1 METVGLLLLGLVL
14 GALLGGVAAWV
25 VLQQR
30 AQARLQAQRADD
42 AAAACAERDAAV
54 RAVEERAAERAAVA
68 EARASA
74 AEEHTRSVLSARQDA
89 IVAQLREQAAADRAD
104 VEQRLS
110 AALADAA
117 GLREALEASRQ
128 QLRET
133 VDAHR
138 RQEAERQKGET
149 GQAQVLQTLKPVL
162 EHLRG
167 MQTKVDA
174 LEKARVEQHTEL
186 AAQIK
191 HTQHSVEESR
201 KAADTL
207 ASVLKNN
214 SVRGAWGE
222 TQLRTLVETAG
233 LLNRV
238 DFELQHSVE
247 ADSGD
252 RRPDM
257 VINLPG
263 GKQMAIDAKVPYNS
277 FMDAQREGLEPE
289 TRQRLLDDHA
299 KKVRGHVD
307 VLARKGYWTGLAVS
321 PEFTV
326 AFIPNEQLLNAALEV
341 DPSLMEHAFRQGIV
355 LATPTNLWG
364 MLKTVAF
371 TWKQEALTEDA
382 QALFEMGQVL
392 YRRIVKMAEHV
403 DKLGRSIQRSVK
415 DYNAFTG
422 SLERSVLPAARK
434 LNAAD
439 PLATIAP
446 PQEIEE
452 APRSLTAGDFA
463 ALTDV
468 ERPELDLALA
478 FEETVEAE
486 IVHEADAG

>member
-14 GALLGGVAAWV
+14 GALLGGAAAWV
-25 VLQQR
+25 VAQQR
-30 AQARLQAQRADD
+30 AQRDAEAQRASDTD
-42 AAAACAERDAAV
+42 IACAEREAAV

-68 EARASA
+68 EARATA
-74 AEEHTRSVLSARQDA
+74 AEEHTRSVLAARQDA

-110 AALADAA
+110 AALAEAA
-117 GLREALEASRQ
+117 GLRDALEASRLQ
-128 QLRET
+128 HREAVET
-133 VDAHR
+133 HR
-138 RQEAERQKGET
+138 REELARQKGEA

-167 MQTKVDA
+167 MQTKVDS

-191 HTQHSVEESR
+191 HTQRSVEESR

-207 ASVLKNN
+207 SSVLKNN

-222 TQLRTLVETAG
+222 TQLQTLVETAG
-233 LLNRV
+233 LLKRV

-263 GKQMAIDAKVPYNS
+263 GKQMSIDAKVPYNS

-289 TRQRLLDDHA
+289 TRQRLLEDHA

-307 VLARKGYWTGLAVS
+307 VLARKGYWTGLQLS

-326 AFIPNEQLLNAALEV
+326 AFIPNEQLLNAALDV

-355 LATPTNLWG
+355 LATPTNLWS

-392 YRRIVKMAEHV
+392 YRRIVKLAEHV

-439 PLATIAP
+439 PVSTLAAP
-446 PQEIEE
+446 AEVEE

-463 ALTDV
+463 ALADV
-468 ERPELDLALA
+468 ERPEIDLALA
-478 FEETVEAE
+478 FDETVEAE
-486 IVHEADAG
+486 LVDEADAS

>member
-1 METVGLLLLGLVL
+1 ML
-14 GALLGGVAAWV
+14 
-25 VLQQR
+25 
-30 AQARLQAQRADD
+30 
-42 AAAACAERDAAV
+42 
-54 RAVEERAAERAAVA
+54 
-68 EARASA
+68 
-74 AEEHTRSVLSARQDA
+74 
-89 IVAQLREQAAADRAD
+89 
-104 VEQRLS
+104 
-110 AALADAA
+110 
-117 GLREALEASRQ
+117 
-128 QLRET
+128 
-133 VDAHR
+133 
-138 RQEAERQKGET
+138 K
-149 GQAQVLQTLKPVL
+149 TLTPVL
-162 EHLRG
+162 EHLRS
-167 MQTKVDA
+167 MQTKVDS

-186 AAQIK
+186 AAQIR

-214 SVRGAWGE
+214 VVRGAWGE
-222 TQLRTLVETAG
+222 TQLQTLIETAG

-277 FMDAQREGLEPE
+277 FMDAQREGLAPE
-289 TRQRLLDDHA
+289 TRQRLLEDHA
-299 KKVRGHVD
+299 KRVRGHVD
-307 VLARKGYWTGLAVS
+307 VLARKGYWTGLPVS

-326 AFIPNEQLLNAALEV
+326 AFIPNEQLLNTALDV

-355 LATPTNLWG
+355 LATPTNLWS

-439 PLATIAP
+439 PISAIAA

-463 ALTDV
+463 VLADLD
-468 ERPELDLALA
+468 RPELDLTLA
-478 FEETVEAE
+478 FEEKIGPEVVDAE
-486 IVHEADAG
+486 LVDEADAG

>member
-1 METVGLLLLGLVL
+1 MATLGLVVLGVLLGLLLGGL
-14 GALLGGVAAWV
+14 AARTL
-25 VLQQR
+25 LQQR
-30 AQARLQAQRADD
+30 FERLRSAESDAARVALDD
-42 AAAACAERDAAV
+42 AVRRETERAAAA
-54 RAVEERAAERAAVA
+54 
-68 EARASA
+68 EAHAHA
-74 AEEHTRSVLSARQDA
+74 MFTARQDA
-89 IVAQLREQAAADRAD
+89 VVAQLQQQAATDRAD

-110 AALADAA
+110 AAVAQVA
-117 GLREALEASRQ
+117 GLQEALEAARLQ
-128 QLRET
+128 HRESLE
-133 VDAHR
+133 AQR
-138 RQEAERQKGET
+138 RAQAEREKGEA
-149 GQAQVLQTLKPVL
+149 GQAQVLKTLTPVV
-162 EHLRG
+162 EHLRS
-167 MQTKVDA
+167 MQTKVDS

-186 AAQIK
+186 AAQIR
-191 HTQHSVEESR
+191 HTQRSVEESR

-233 LLNRV
+233 LLNRI

-307 VLARKGYWTGLAVS
+307 VLARKGYWTGLPVS

-355 LATPTNLWG
+355 LATPTNLWS

-392 YRRIVKMAEHV
+392 YRRIVKLADHV
-403 DKLGRSIQRSVK
+403 DKLGRSIERSVK

-439 PLATIAP
+439 PVSVIAP
-446 PQEIEE
+446 PHEIEE

-463 ALTDV
+463 ALADV
-468 ERPELDLALA
+468 ERPELDLTLA
-478 FEETVEAE
+478 FDEAVEAE
-486 IVHEADAG
+486 IVDEADAG

>member
-1 METVGLLLLGLVL
+1 MASLGLVVLGLLLGL
-14 GALLGGVAAWV
+14 LLGGVAVWV
-25 VLQQR
+25 VGQR
-30 AQARLQAQRADD
+30 GARQRSAD
-42 AAAACAERDAAV
+42 AAAARAATDLAV
-54 RAVEERAAERAAVA
+54 RQSAERATAA
-68 EARASA
+68 QEQARAVFA
-74 AEEHTRSVLSARQDA
+74 ARQDA
-89 IVAQLREQAAADRAD
+89 LVAQLREQAATERTDI
-104 VEQRLS
+104 EQRLS
-110 AALADAA
+110 SALTQVE
-117 GLREALEASRQ
+117 GLQEALEAARLQ
-128 QLRET
+128 HRET
-133 VDAHR
+133 VEAHR
-138 RQEAERQKGET
+138 REQLEREKDEA
-149 GQAQVLQTLKPVL
+149 GQSQVLKTLTPVL

-167 MQTKVDA
+167 MQSKVDT

-186 AAQIK
+186 AAQIR
-191 HTQHSVEESR
+191 HTQRSVEESR

-214 SVRGAWGE
+214 VVRGAWGE

-238 DFELQHSVE
+238 DFDLQQSVE

-277 FMDAQREGLEPE
+277 FMDAHREGIEPE
-289 TRQRLLDDHA
+289 VRQRLLEDHA
-299 KKVRGHVD
+299 RKVRGHVD
-307 VLARKGYWTGLAVS
+307 VLARKGYWTGLTVS

-355 LATPTNLWG
+355 LATPTNLWS

-392 YRRIVKMAEHV
+392 YRRIVRLAEHV

-439 PLATIAP
+439 PIAGITA

-452 APRSLTAGDFA
+452 APRVLTAGDFA
-463 ALTDV
+463 ALGDV
-468 ERPELDLALA
+468 ERPELDLTLA
-478 FEETVEAE
+478 FDEPVEAE
-486 IVHEADAG
+486 ILDEADAG

>member
-1 METVGLLLLGLVL
+1 VL
-14 GALLGGVAAWV
+14 A
-25 VLQQR
+25 
-30 AQARLQAQRADD
+30 
-42 AAAACAERDAAV
+42 
-54 RAVEERAAERAAVA
+54 
-68 EARASA
+68 
-74 AEEHTRSVLSARQDA
+74 ARQDA
-89 IVAQLREQAAADRAD
+89 VVAQLREQAAADRAD

-110 AALADAA
+110 AALAQVA
-117 GLREALEASRQ
+117 GLQEALESARLQ
-128 QLRET
+128 HREMVET
-133 VDAHR
+133 HR
-138 RQEAERQKGET
+138 REEVERQKGEA
-149 GQAQVLQTLKPVL
+149 GQAQVIKTLTPVL
-162 EHLRG
+162 EHLRA
-167 MQTKVDA
+167 MQTKVDT

-186 AAQIK
+186 AAQIR
-191 HTQHSVEESR
+191 HTQRSVEESR

-214 SVRGAWGE
+214 AVRGAWGE

-289 TRQRLLDDHA
+289 VRQRLLEDHA

-307 VLARKGYWTGLAVS
+307 VLARKGYWTGLTIS

-355 LATPTNLWG
+355 LATPTNLWS

-392 YRRIVKMAEHV
+392 YRRIVKLAEHV

-439 PLATIAP
+439 PIATLAVP
-446 PQEIEE
+446 HEIEE

-463 ALTDV
+463 ALADV
-468 ERPELDLALA
+468 ERPELDLTLA

-486 IVHEADAG
+486 IVDEEQAG